1 MNHNLAVEEIKQLIL
16 NAPIGKYIGDHGAQ
30 VFAEHA
36 DKEITIKPNEYLYH
50 HGELENHFYII
61 TSGKLSYVKEN
72 ITKDKP
78 ARVLET
84 LEQGDLIAELSFIDD
99 TPHTTSC
106 MAFSEATVICFQAN
120 DIRPLIIQE
129 PRVMFDFMRAVIKRV
144 HHTVS
149 KISKQQLA
157 LSDYVSTAGRG
168 QL

>member
-1 MNHNLAVEEIKQLIL
+1 MAHNLAVEEIKQLIL
-16 NAPIGKYIGDHGAQ
+16 EAPIGKYIGDHGAQ

-36 DKEITIKPNEYLYH
+36 DMEITIKPNEYLYH
-50 HGELENHFYII
+50 NGQIETHFYII

-72 ITKDKP
+72 ITKGKSP
-78 ARVLET
+78 RVLET
-84 LEQGDLIAELSFIDD
+84 LEKGDLIAELSFIDD

-106 MAFSEATVICFQAN
+106 MALNGAKVIRFEAN
-120 DIRPLIIQE
+120 DIRPLITQE

-149 KISKQQLA
+149 RISKQQLA